1 MSWPVTQQRQAWPP
15 WPQHPE
21 RILVIKPCCLGD
33 VLMATPALRAL
44 HLAFP
49 GASIDVA
56 VTAWAA
62 PGLDGNPRVRRLVR
76 YPDRATPQAVLRLG
90 LRLRRERYQLGIGL
104 DRSPVVNL
112 LLWLAGIPVR
122 AGIDSQR
129 RGVLLTHRARPRP
142 GQHETELYL
151 EVLGQVS
158 IEPQGLHPEYELSPD
173 AREAAQ
179 RKLAGLGIQDAA
191 PALVVIHPGG
201 AVNPGTTMLSKRW
214 PPERYAALIDRL
226 ATEWGATV
234 VLTGNASDRA
244 AVEAV
249 KRAARSSVYDLCEQL
264 SLPELAALCAEAQLF
279 VGNDSGVSHLAAAV
293 GTPTVTIF
301 GPTSP
306 LQYRPLGPRSRVC
319 APEASWRLP
328 TGVDLRRGQRAVPAL
343 DIRQVTVD
351 EVYDACAL
359 LLGQVASR
367 C

>member
-1 MSWPVTQQRQAWPP
+1 MSWPVTRQRQAWPP

-49 GASIDVA
+49 QASIDVA

-62 PGLDGNPRVRRLVR
+62 PVLDGNPRLRRLVR
-76 YPDRATPQAVLRLG
+76 YPDRATPQAALRLG

-129 RGVLLTHRARPRP
+129 RGLLLTHRARPRP
-142 GQHETELYL
+142 GQHETELSL
-151 EVLGQVS
+151 EVLGQLG
-158 IEPQGLHPEYELSPD
+158 IEPQGLHPEYEISL
-173 AREAAQ
+173 EAQ
-179 RKLAGLGIQDAA
+179 ESVRHTLAGLGIQSGAR
-191 PALVVIHPGG
+191 ALVVIHPGG

-214 PPERYAALIDRL
+214 PPERYAELIDRL
-226 ATEWGATV
+226 VVDHGVAV
-234 VLTGNASDRA
+234 VLVGGSSDRE

-249 KRAARSSVYDLCEQL
+249 KQAARSSVYDLCEQL

-328 TGVDLRRGQRAVPAL
+328 TGVDLRRGQREDPAL

-351 EVYDACAL
+351 EVYGACAHV
-359 LLGQVASR
+359 LGQAATR

>member
-1 MSWPVTQQRQAWPP
+1 MSPPVIPPWPGRSP

-21 RILVIKPCCLGD
+21 RILVVKPCCLGD

-49 GASIDVA
+49 QASIDVA

-62 PGLDGNPRVRRLVR
+62 PVLDGNPRLRRLIR
-76 YPDRATPQAVLRLG
+76 YPDRATPQAILRLG

-122 AGIDSQR
+122 AGIDSRR
-129 RGVLLTHRARPRP
+129 RGLLLTHRARPRP
-142 GQHETELYL
+142 GQNETELYL
-151 EVLGQVS
+151 EVLEQLG
-158 IEPQGLHPEYELSPD
+158 IEQEGLHPEYEVPPG
-173 AREAAQ
+173 ARAAVD
-179 RKLAGLGIQDAA
+179 RLLADLRIQDRAS
-191 PALVVIHPGG
+191 ALVVVHPGG
-201 AVNPGTTMLSKRW
+201 AVNPGATMLSKRW
-214 PPERYAALIDRL
+214 PPERYAELIDRL
-226 ATEWGATV
+226 VVDHGVAV
-234 VLTGNASDRA
+234 VLVGGSSDRE

-249 KRAARSSVYDLCEQL
+249 KQAARSSVYDLCEQL
-264 SLPELAALCAEAQLF
+264 ALPELAALCAEAQLF
-279 VGNDSGVSHLAAAV
+279 VGNDSGASHLAAAV

-328 TGVDLRRGQRAVPAL
+328 TGVDLRRGQLEDPAL

-351 EVYDACAL
+351 EVYGACAHV
-359 LLGQVASR
+359 LGQAATR